1 MATRTSKY
9 DKKKSK
15 YIKQLYDETEE
26 QLEEVYKVHKDNKKK
41 LEEKVGLIL
50 LTYTIVKNL
59 VTMSSKDQAKEHKE
73 FDKLLKSMYLA
84 VGTASIIA
92 TDKILED
99 QTKKMYEFLGVTRS
113 KQDIRKFVKKA
124 FNNETY
130 SKRIWKNE
138 DKVKAALKI
147 EFTKFLKGETNVNNI
162 KDKFNKILVRE
173 MGTIKYDNIKNKFAK
188 VFKAQRYNIDRLV
201 DTELTR
207 VINMALLDS
216 YEEQGVT
223 HVRWCSVL
231 EEGTCAD
238 CRDLDGT
245 VFKIEDA
252 HGLIP
257 AHPNCKCYWERV

>member
-1 MATRTSKY
+1 MKVIILMATRTSKY

-50 LTYTIVKNL
+50 LTYTIVKTL
-59 VTMSSKDQAKEHKE
+59 VTMSSKDQAKEQKE

-138 DKVKAALKI
+138 DKVKAALKG
-147 EFTKFLKGETNVNNI
+147 EFTKFLKGETNVN
-162 KDKFNKILVRE
+162 
-173 MGTIKYDNIKNKFAK
+173 NIKNKFAK

-216 YEEQGVT
+216 YEQQGVT

>member
-99 QTKKMYEFLGVTRS
+99 QTKKMYDFLGVTRS
-113 KQDIRKFVKKA
+113 KQDIRNFVKKA

-162 KDKFNKILVRE
+162 KDKFNK
-173 MGTIKYDNIKNKFAK
+173 
-188 VFKAQRYNIDRLV
+188 VFKAQKYNIDRLV

>member
-1 MATRTSKY
+1 MATRTRTSKY

-50 LTYTIVKNL
+50 LTYTIVKTL
-59 VTMSSKDQAKEHKE
+59 VTMSSKDQAKEQKE

-138 DKVKAALKI
+138 DKVKAALKG
-147 EFTKFLKGETNVNNI
+147 EFTKFLKGETNVN
-162 KDKFNKILVRE
+162 
-173 MGTIKYDNIKNKFAK
+173 NIKNKFAK

-216 YEEQGVT
+216 YEQQGVT

>member
-1 MATRTSKY
+1 MATRTRTSKY

-50 LTYTIVKNL
+50 LTYTIVKTL
-59 VTMSSKDQAKEHKE
+59 VTMSSKDQTKEQKE

-138 DKVKAALKI
+138 DKVKAALKG
-147 EFTKFLKGETNVNNI
+147 EFTKFLKGETNVN
-162 KDKFNKILVRE
+162 
-173 MGTIKYDNIKNKFAK
+173 NIKNKFAK

-216 YEEQGVT
+216 YEQQGVT

>member
-50 LTYTIVKNL
+50 LTYTIVKTL
-59 VTMSSKDQAKEHKE
+59 VTMSSKDQAKEQKE

-113 KQDIRKFVKKA
+113 KQDIRNFVKKA

-162 KDKFNKILVRE
+162 KDKFNKI
-173 MGTIKYDNIKNKFAK
+173 
-188 VFKAQRYNIDRLV
+188 FKAQKYNIDRLV

-216 YEEQGVT
+216 YEQQGVT

>member
-1 MATRTSKY
+1 MATRASKY

-50 LTYTIVKNL
+50 LTYTIVKTL
-59 VTMSSKDQAKEHKE
+59 VTMSSKDQAKEQKE

-138 DKVKAALKI
+138 DKVKAALKG
-147 EFTKFLKGETNVNNI
+147 EFTKFLKGETNVN
-162 KDKFNKILVRE
+162 
-173 MGTIKYDNIKNKFAK
+173 NIKNKFAK

-216 YEEQGVT
+216 YEQQGVT

>member
-59 VTMSSKDQAKEHKE
+59 VTMSSKDQAKEQKE

-113 KQDIRKFVKKA
+113 KQDIRNFVKKA

-162 KDKFNKILVRE
+162 KDKFNKI
-173 MGTIKYDNIKNKFAK
+173 
-188 VFKAQRYNIDRLV
+188 FKAQKYNIDRLV

-216 YEEQGVT
+216 YEQQGVT

>member
-50 LTYTIVKNL
+50 LTYTIVKTL
-59 VTMSSKDQAKEHKE
+59 VTMSSKDQAKEQKE

-99 QTKKMYEFLGVTRS
+99 QAKKMYEFLGVTRS

-138 DKVKAALKI
+138 DKVKAALKG
-147 EFTKFLKGETNVNNI
+147 EFTKFLKGETNVN
-162 KDKFNKILVRE
+162 
-173 MGTIKYDNIKNKFAK
+173 NIKNKFAK

-216 YEEQGVT
+216 YEQQGVT

>member
-50 LTYTIVKNL
+50 LTYTIVKTL
-59 VTMSSKDQAKEHKE
+59 VTMSSKDQAKEQKE

-99 QTKKMYEFLGVTRS
+99 QTKKMYDFLGVTRS

-138 DKVKAALKI
+138 DKVKAALKG
-147 EFTKFLKGETNVNNI
+147 EFTKFLKGETNVN
-162 KDKFNKILVRE
+162 
-173 MGTIKYDNIKNKFAK
+173 NIKNKFAK

-216 YEEQGVT
+216 YEQQGVT

>member
-138 DKVKAALKI
+138 DKVKAALKG
-147 EFTKFLKGETNVNNI
+147 EFTKFLKGETNVN
-162 KDKFNKILVRE
+162 
-173 MGTIKYDNIKNKFAK
+173 NIKNKFAK

-216 YEEQGVT
+216 YEQQGVT

>member
-1 MATRTSKY
+1 MKVIILMATRTRTSKY

-50 LTYTIVKNL
+50 LTYTIVKTL
-59 VTMSSKDQAKEHKE
+59 VTMSSKDQTKEQKE

-138 DKVKAALKI
+138 DKVKAALKG
-147 EFTKFLKGETNVNNI
+147 EFTKFLKGETNVN
-162 KDKFNKILVRE
+162 
-173 MGTIKYDNIKNKFAK
+173 NIKNKFAK

-216 YEEQGVT
+216 YEQQGVT

>member
-50 LTYTIVKNL
+50 LTYTIVKTL
-59 VTMSSKDQAKEHKE
+59 VTMSSKDQAKEQKE

-138 DKVKAALKI
+138 DKVKAALKG
-147 EFTKFLKGETNVNNI
+147 EFTKFLKGETNVN
-162 KDKFNKILVRE
+162 
-173 MGTIKYDNIKNKFAK
+173 NIKNKFAK

>member
-50 LTYTIVKNL
+50 LTYTIVKTL
-59 VTMSSKDQAKEHKE
+59 VTMSSKDQAKEQKE

-138 DKVKAALKI
+138 DKVKAALKG
-147 EFTKFLKGETNVNNI
+147 EFTKFLKGETNVN
-162 KDKFNKILVRE
+162 
-173 MGTIKYDNIKNKFAK
+173 NIKNKFAK

-216 YEEQGVT
+216 YEQQGVT